1 MFLLNIFLC
10 IIPLIIYVF
19 YIRSYRFKIKE
30 MAVIGIFAA
39 LSYILSLINV
49 IHYPQGGGISLLSSL
64 PILLIGVIHS
74 KEVGVTTG
82 LVAGI
87 FSIVFGGY
95 ILNPTQVI
103 LDYILPFMTLG
114 LSGIFG
120 YKNKIKLI
128 MWSIVIVII
137 STIFHVMAGVIFFSE
152 LAPEGVSSLIY
163 SLVYNFSGT
172 GVEGIIS
179 AIVMGIFPIERI
191 KNNRK

>member
-1 MFLLNIFLC
+1 MFLLHIFLC

-49 IHYPQGGGISLLSSL
+49 IHYPQGG
-64 PILLIGVIHS
+64 
-74 KEVGVTTG
+74 
-82 LVAGI
+82 
-87 FSIVFGGY
+87 
-95 ILNPTQVI
+95 
-103 LDYILPFMTLG
+103 
-114 LSGIFG
+114 
-120 YKNKIKLI
+120 
-128 MWSIVIVII
+128 

-152 LAPEGVSSLIY
+152 LAPKGVSSLIY